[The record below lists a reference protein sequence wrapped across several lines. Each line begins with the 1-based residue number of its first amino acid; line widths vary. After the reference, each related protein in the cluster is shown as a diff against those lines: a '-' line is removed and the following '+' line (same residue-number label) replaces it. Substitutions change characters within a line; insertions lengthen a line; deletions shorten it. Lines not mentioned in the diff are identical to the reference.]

1 MAVMDGTKI
10 NGGRIRSP
18 ENLFRFGCICVWPER
33 EACRFA
39 VGMNES
45 GVSESLAF
53 AMVLC
58 REARQAG
65 NHNAPAC
72 LEPNYLLVSDSFAAC
87 TSALA
92 KLSTFL
98 STINAVTAS
107 LSACLNAAGAGL
119 PCTQL

>member
-10 NGGRIRSP
+10 NGGKIRSP
-18 ENLFRFGCICVWPER
+18 ENFFRFGCACVWRDR

-39 VGMNES
+39 VGMDES

-53 AMVLC
+53 ARVLC
-58 REARQAG
+58 QEARREEDEYP
-65 NHNAPAC
+65 PAC
-72 LEPNYLLVSDSFAAC
+72 LEPNYLLLSDSFAAC

-98 STINAVTAS
+98 ST
-107 LSACLNAAGAGL
+107 
-119 PCTQL
+119 